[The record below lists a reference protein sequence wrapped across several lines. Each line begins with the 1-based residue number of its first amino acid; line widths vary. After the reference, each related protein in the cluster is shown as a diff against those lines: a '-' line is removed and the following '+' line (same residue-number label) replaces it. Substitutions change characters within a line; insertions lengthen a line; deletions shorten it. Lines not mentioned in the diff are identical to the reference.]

1 MIYTLVVLY
10 TITIWLAFFFILTIK
25 SLSETNARIERLR
38 QDHEQLRRLF
48 FDTVTGDISLDEF

>member
-1 MIYTLVVLY
+1 MIYALVVLY
-10 TITIWLAFFFILTIK
+10 VIVVWLAFFLIITIK
-25 SLSETNARIERLR
+25 SLSETNARIDRLR